1 MKYVPLQVKTSYSLL
16 SSLNNIKEF
25 VSHAKELGYTSL
37 TITDDNMYGVMEF
50 YKECKKNDIKPI
62 IGLELKLKE
71 FYILL
76 YAKDYNGYKS
86 LIKLVSKKNFKELDI
101 EDLTTYNKS
110 LICVI
115 PCVYKEKYNLLKDIY
130 KDIYFGYKNTKERE
144 LLKEFENKLVYINN
158 VLYLEKKDSIYLDY
172 VYAIRD
178 GKKYDEERDRLV
190 GNDNYLKELNEI
202 NKISPIID
210 IENTIKIKNMCNVE
224 FNNSKNLLPKFK
236 TQSNLS
242 SYEYLIDLCKRG
254 LKKRLNN
261 NLKENYIERLKYELS
276 IINKLGFSD
285 YFLVVWDFIKY
296 SKNNNI
302 LVGPGRGSAAGSL
315 VSFCLGITDVDPL
328 KYNLLFERF
337 LNPERITM
345 PDIDID
351 FPDDKREQVIDYVI
365 AKYGKKKVA
374 QIITFGTLGPKQAIR
389 DVGRILDVPIKLV
402 DKVAKLLPNN
412 VKISLADNYKNNND
426 LRKLIDSS
434 NELKK
439 MYEIS
444 IHIEGIPRHTSIHA
458 AGVIISDVELDDII
472 PLDKSTNDVLTTGYS
487 MDYLEE
493 LGLLKMDFLGITH
506 LATMNNIINDIVK
519 NGDDIDI
526 NNIDFNDKKTI
537 ELFKEAD
544 TIGVFQFESKGMM
557 NLLQKMKPS
566 NFEDIVVCNAIFR
579 PGPMGNI
586 PSYIKRREGKEKIT
600 YIHDDL
606 EEILKPTYGIIIYQ
620 EQIMQ
625 IANVMAG
632 YSLGEAD
639 VLRRAMSKKKVDI
652 LREEKEKFVFRS
664 IKKGYAKEAATRV
677 YDLIFK
683 FANYGFNRSHS
694 VAYSMIGFKMAYL
707 KSHYPKYFMS
717 NLLTSVIGSE
727 VKTREYIYECRKND
741 INILK
746 PSINLSMDKYMVED
760 LGIRFSLST
769 IRNVG
774 IGACKIILE
783 ERNKSKF
790 TDIFDFV
797 SRTYGKSVTKGTIES
812 LIDAGCFSDF
822 GYNKKTLHHNID
834 NMLNYAELTSNLDE
848 SLVEKPEMEVI
859 SEYSNTELMS
869 LEERVFGFYLSNH
882 PITKFKGNYKN
893 IISLSD
899 LNKYLNQ
906 EINLLLYIES
916 VKVIDTKNKEK
927 MAFISC
933 SDELSNIDL
942 TVFPNL
948 YKDYSDL
955 KKGNVILVKGK
966 VERRLAKLQIIAIKI
981 KVID

>member
-16 SSLNNIKEF
+16 SSLNNIKEL
-25 VSHAKELGYTSL
+25 VGTAKELGYTSL
-37 TITDDNMYGVMEF
+37 AITDDNMYGVMEF

-62 IGLELKLKE
+62 IGLELKLKD

-76 YAKDYNGYKS
+76 YAKDYDGYKI
-86 LIKLVSKKNFKELDI
+86 LIKLVSKKNLKELEV
-101 EDLTTYNKS
+101 EDLTLYNKS
-110 LICVI
+110 LICII
-115 PCVYKEKYNLLKDIY
+115 PYIHKDQFNLLKDIY

-144 LLKEFENKLVYINN
+144 ALKEFEDRLVYINN
-158 VLYLEKKDSIYLDY
+158 VLYLNKKDSIYLDY

-178 GKKYDEERDRLV
+178 GKKYDEERERLV
-190 GNDNYLKELNEI
+190 GNDNYLKSIEEI
-202 NKISPIID
+202 EKICPIID
-210 IENTIKIKNMCNVE
+210 IENTIKISDMCNLE
-224 FNNSKNLLPKFK
+224 FNSSKNLLPKFK
-236 TQSNLS
+236 TPSDIS
-242 SYEYLIDLCKRG
+242 SYEYLIHLCKIG
-254 LKKRLNN
+254 LKKRLND
-261 NLKENYIERLKYELS
+261 NLKENYVERLKYELS
-276 IINKLGFSD
+276 IINKLGFCD
-285 YFLVVWDFIKY
+285 YFLIVWDFIKY
-296 SKNNNI
+296 ARNNNI
-302 LVGPGRGSAAGSL
+302 LFTCRGSAAGSL

-328 KYNLLFERF
+328 KYNLFFERF

-351 FPDDKREQVIDYVI
+351 FADNRRGEVIDYVI
-365 AKYGKKKVA
+365 NKYGKKKVA

-389 DVGRILDVPIKLV
+389 DVGRTLDIPIKLV

-412 VKISLADNYKNNND
+412 VKISLEESYKNNSE

-434 NELKK
+434 LELKK

-444 IHIEGIPRHTSIHA
+444 MHIEGIPRHTSIHA
-458 AGVIISDVELDDII
+458 AGVIISEVELDEVI

-506 LATMNNIINDIVK
+506 LATMDRIVNDIK
-519 NGDDIDI
+519 NSGKSI
-526 NNIDFNDKKTI
+526 NINEIDFNDKPTL
-537 ELFKEAD
+537 ELFKKGD
-544 TIGVFQFESKGMM
+544 TVGIFQFESKGMM
-557 NLLQKMKPS
+557 NLLQKMKPN

-579 PGPMGNI
+579 PGPMDNI
-586 PSYIKRREGKEKIT
+586 PSYVRRREGKEKID
-600 YIHDDL
+600 YIHKDL
-606 EEILKPTYGIIIYQ
+606 EGILKPTYGIIIYQ

-639 VLRRAMSKKKVDI
+639 VLRRAMSKKKADV
-652 LREEKEKFVFRS
+652 LREEKEKFVSRS
-664 IKKGYAKEAATRV
+664 VKKGYVQEVAEKV

-683 FANYGFNRSHS
+683 FANYGFNRSHA
-694 VAYSMIGFKMAYL
+694 VAYSMVGFKMTYL
-707 KSHYPKYFMS
+707 KCHYPKYFMS
-717 NLLTSVIGSE
+717 NLLTSVTGSE

-746 PSINLSMDKYMVED
+746 PSINLSTDKYIVED
-760 LGIRFSLST
+760 LGIRFSLSA
-769 IRNVG
+769 IRNIG
-774 IGACKIILE
+774 FGACKTILE
-783 ERNKSKF
+783 ERSKGKF

-797 SRTYGKSVTKGTIES
+797 ARTYGKSVTKGTIEA

-822 GYNKKTLHHNID
+822 GYNKKTLHYNID

-848 SLVEKPEMEVI
+848 SLIKKPEMEVVD
-859 SEYSNTELMS
+859 EYSNAELMS
-869 LEERVFGFYLSNH
+869 LEEGVFGFYLSNH
-882 PITKFKGNYKN
+882 PTTKFKGDYKN
-893 IISLSD
+893 IVTLND

-906 EINLLLYIES
+906 EVDLLFYVES
-916 VKVIDTKNKEK
+916 IKVIDTKNKEK

-933 SDELSNIDL
+933 SDELANIDL

-948 YKDYSDL
+948 YKECNDL
-955 KKGNVILVKGK
+955 KKGNVILVRGK
-966 VERRLAKLQIIAIKI
+966 VERRLAKIQVIAEKI